1 MVNLFKISKFAG
13 WIVPIEMFMR
23 GGIVLAIV
31 QSSLYFYYQNFYVQ
45 TMATLAGDTML
56 NFLIAKEWLETSDV
70 PYLKVTQYIVEKNYE
85 NLVLCLNTDEGL
97 MHI

>member
-1 MVNLFKISKFAG
+1 
-13 WIVPIEMFMR
+13 
-23 GGIVLAIV
+23 
-31 QSSLYFYYQNFYVQ
+31 
-45 TMATLAGDTML
+45 MATLAGDTML

-85 NLVLCLNTDEGL
+85 NMVLCLNTDEGL